1 MQTFDVLV
9 LTIDFAAK
17 VKIKNK
23 MTKEILH
30 KILKEGTSLGINAIS
45 VEEKKAMQT
54 FFMDFVFLIST
65 FYLRFF
71 QNVFFEWEIVGIEN
85 CKNQF

>member
-30 KILKEGTSLGINAIS
+30 KILKEGTSLDINAIP

-71 QNVFFEWEIVGIEN
+71 QNGFSEW
-85 CKNQF
+85 